1 MELKKNLITAV
12 ICGAIICGFNES
24 TQAAEISLDNQIEIQ
39 QLSHWTQFRDGF
51 YKNVLGINRDKDS
64 DRDSRHEH
72 HRPHHHNSHK
82 HHHYR

>member
-12 ICGAIICGFNES
+12 ICGTIICGFNES
-24 TQAAEISLDNQIEIQ
+24 TQAAEISLDNQTKIQ